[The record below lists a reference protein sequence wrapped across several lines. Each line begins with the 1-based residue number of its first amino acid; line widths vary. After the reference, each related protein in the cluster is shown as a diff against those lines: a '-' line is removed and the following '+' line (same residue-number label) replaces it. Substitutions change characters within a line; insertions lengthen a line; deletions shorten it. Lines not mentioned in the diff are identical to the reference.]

1 MRQIWNNGSS
11 GVTRNQAPEYPK
23 GFRGGVKWRD
33 RRRLEMMI
41 RKRKEKKTGRQ
52 EGGKVWGRIDDEWT
66 GKMYVRQAGRQ
77 RENEIC

>member
-1 MRQIWNNGSS
+1 
-11 GVTRNQAPEYPK
+11 
-23 GFRGGVKWRD
+23 
-33 RRRLEMMI
+33 MMI